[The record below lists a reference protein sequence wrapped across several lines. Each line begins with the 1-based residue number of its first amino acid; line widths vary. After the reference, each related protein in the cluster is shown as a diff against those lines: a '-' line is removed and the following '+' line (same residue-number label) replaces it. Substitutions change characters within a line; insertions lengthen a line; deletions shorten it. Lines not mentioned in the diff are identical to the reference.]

1 MTDRPRLR
9 TALAAAGAVAVLAS
23 GLLFLAPG
31 VVGGLAPVETVSRS
45 TALSEDGARAFLF
58 GLVGVG
64 CLLWVAATP
73 ESATDEDTTFP
84 PVEAR
89 TGDDASTVGGG
100 FDRNLAA
107 SLSAAAEGLDG
118 DEVRPDLRAL
128 AADAVAAAQGC
139 TRREARKRVAAGEW
153 TDDRVAAAYLAD
165 GEGPPTLG
173 RRLRSRLRP
182 RKTKRRRVERT
193 VRAIEA
199 LVDDG
204 GRR

>member
-9 TALAAAGAVAVLAS
+9 TALAAAGALAVLAS
-23 GLLFLAPG
+23 GLLFLAPSA
-31 VVGGLAPVETVSRS
+31 VGGLAPVEALARS

-73 ESATDEDTTFP
+73 EAGTDDDPAFP

-89 TGDDASTVGGG
+89 NEDDASTVGGG

-128 AADAVAAAQGC
+128 AADAVSAAEGC
-139 TRREARKRVAAGEW
+139 TRRKARQRVADGEW
-153 TDDRVAAAYLAD
+153 TDDRVAAAYLA
-165 GEGPPTLG
+165 GEEATSLA

-182 RKTKRRRVERT
+182 RRTRRRRVERT

-199 LVDDG
+199 LLDDG

>member
-1 MTDRPRLR
+1 MIDRARLR
-9 TALAAAGAVAVLAS
+9 TALAAAGVLAVLTS
-23 GLLFLAPG
+23 GLLFLAP
-31 VVGGLAPVETVSRS
+31 VEALARS

-73 ESATDEDTTFP
+73 EAGTDDDPAFP

-89 TGDDASTVGGG
+89 NEDDASTVGGG

-128 AADAVAAAQGC
+128 AADAVSAAEGC
-139 TRREARKRVAAGEW
+139 TRRKARQRVADGEW
-153 TDDRVAAAYLAD
+153 TDDRVAAAYLA
-165 GEGPPTLG
+165 GEGAPSLG

-199 LVDDG
+199 LLDDG

>member
-1 MTDRPRLR
+1 MIDRARLR
-9 TALAAAGAVAVLAS
+9 TALAAAGVLAVLTS
-23 GLLFLAPG
+23 GLLFLAP
-31 VVGGLAPVETVSRS
+31 VEALARS

-64 CLLWVAATP
+64 CLLWVVATP
-73 ESATDEDTTFP
+73 EAATDDDPAFP

-89 TGDDASTVGGG
+89 NEDDASTVGGG

-128 AADAVAAAQGC
+128 AADAVAAAEGC
-139 TRREARKRVAAGEW
+139 TPREARKRVADGEW
-153 TDDRVAAAYLAD
+153 TDDRVAAAYLA
-165 GEGPPTLG
+165 GEGATSLA

-199 LVDDG
+199 LLDDG

>member
-1 MTDRPRLR
+1 MIDRARLR
-9 TALAAAGAVAVLAS
+9 TALAAAGVLAVLTS
-23 GLLFLAPG
+23 GLLFLAP
-31 VVGGLAPVETVSRS
+31 VEALARS

-73 ESATDEDTTFP
+73 EAGTDDDPAFP

-89 TGDDASTVGGG
+89 NEDDASTVGGG

-128 AADAVAAAQGC
+128 AADAVAAAEGC
-139 TRREARKRVAAGEW
+139 TPREARKRVTDGEW
-153 TDDRVAAAYLAD
+153 TDDRVAAAYLAS
-165 GEGPPTLG
+165 EGATSLT

-182 RKTKRRRVERT
+182 RKTKRRRIERT

-199 LVDDG
+199 LLDDG

>member
-1 MTDRPRLR
+1 MIDRARLR
-9 TALAAAGAVAVLAS
+9 TALAAAGVLAVLTS
-23 GLLFLAPG
+23 GLLFLAP
-31 VVGGLAPVETVSRS
+31 VEALARS

-73 ESATDEDTTFP
+73 EAGADDDPAFP

-89 TGDDASTVGGG
+89 NEDDASTVGGG

-128 AADAVAAAQGC
+128 AADAVSAAEGC
-139 TRREARKRVAAGEW
+139 TRRKARQRVADGEW
-153 TDDRVAAAYLAD
+153 TDDRVAAAYLA
-165 GEGPPTLG
+165 GEGAPSLG

-199 LVDDG
+199 LLDDG

>member
-1 MTDRPRLR
+1 MIDRARLR
-9 TALAAAGAVAVLAS
+9 TALAAAGVLAVLTS
-23 GLLFLAPG
+23 GLLFLAP
-31 VVGGLAPVETVSRS
+31 VEALARS

-73 ESATDEDTTFP
+73 EAGTDDDPAFP

-89 TGDDASTVGGG
+89 NEDDASTVGGG

-128 AADAVAAAQGC
+128 AADAVSAAEGC
-139 TRREARKRVAAGEW
+139 TRRKARQRVADGEW
-153 TDDRVAAAYLAD
+153 TDDRVAAAYLA
-165 GEGPPTLG
+165 GEGAPSLG

-193 VRAIEA
+193 VRAIET
-199 LVDDG
+199 LLDDG

>member
-9 TALAAAGAVAVLAS
+9 TTLAATGALTVLAS

-31 VVGGLAPVETVSRS
+31 AIGGLAPVEALARS

-64 CLLWVAATP
+64 CLLWVVATP
-73 ESATDEDTTFP
+73 EAAADNDPAFP
-84 PVEAR
+84 PVAVDDES
-89 TGDDASTVGGG
+89 DASTVGGG

-128 AADAVAAAQGC
+128 VADAVAAAEGC
-139 TRREARKRVAAGEW
+139 TRREARKRVADGEW
-153 TDDRVAAAYLAD
+153 TDDRVAAAYLA
-165 GEGPPTLG
+165 GEGAPSLA

-182 RKTKRRRVERT
+182 RKTRRRRVERT

-199 LVDDG
+199 LLDDG